1 MSVRRPQA
9 RRSLSTL
16 KVAAA
21 LALVG
26 AIAVVALAGMLGTFT
41 SGALMALPALLLAV
55 ALLGGSYPGER
66 LLRSWGRGRSRPR
79 IRGGLPPALPR
90 PAAAMPRGGSLIAS
104 ALAGRAPPLASAG

>member
-1 MSVRRPQA
+1 MSVRRLQA

-26 AIAVVALAGMLGTFT
+26 AVAVVALAGMPGTLT

-55 ALLGGSYPGER
+55 ALLGGNYPGER
-66 LLRSWGRGRSRPR
+66 LLRRWGSRRSRPR
-79 IRGGLPPALPR
+79 MRCGLPPALPR

-104 ALAGRAPPLASAG
+104 ALAGRAPPVLTTG